1 MTYLTRLSE
10 NFKPKPKPP
19 AEPPRRRVLHLTTW
33 NEYET
38 ARTKATN
45 EPGPDGEAD
54 RQAALSFAREVMPDD
69 ILGAY
74 LDDMRRG
81 RR

>member
-1 MTYLTRLSE
+1 MTYLPPLPE

-19 AEPPRRRVLHLTTW
+19 AEPPRRRVPHLETW
-33 NEYET
+33 TEYEA
-38 ARTKATN
+38 ARARATN
-45 EPGPDGEAD
+45 EPGPGGEAA
-54 RQAALSFAREVMPDD
+54 RQAALYFTREVMPDD